1 MTGRAKGGG
10 CWVAKEPDLGGG
22 YTRGGRCENS
32 QALYSDLCLVSCVLY
47 LGAAGGEDGDGV
59 DEDVN
64 GHGDDDNDDK
74 SLLGSHTDRLR
85 QSHLEHRRVDFR
97 IHT

>member
-1 MTGRAKGGG
+1 MGTAGLPK
-10 CWVAKEPDLGGG
+10 VFLEPDLGGG

-32 QALYSDLCLVSCVLY
+32 QALCSGLRLVSRVLCF
-47 LGAAGGEDGDGV
+47 GATGGDDGDGA

-64 GHGDDDNDDK
+64 GDGDGDNDGK

-85 QSHLEHRRVDFR
+85 QSHLEHRRADF
-97 IHT
+97 